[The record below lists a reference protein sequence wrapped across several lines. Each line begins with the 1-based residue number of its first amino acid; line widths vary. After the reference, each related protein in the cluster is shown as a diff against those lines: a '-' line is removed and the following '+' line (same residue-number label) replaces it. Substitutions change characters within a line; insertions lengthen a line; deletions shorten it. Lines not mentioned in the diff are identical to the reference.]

1 MMSAYGALKSLVSR
15 LGKPEDLLLLPFG
28 CNEQE
33 ETWVHERLADMCRR
47 FLELEPRLAHEKP
60 DMHVQASKLLPIEGG
75 SEGVKQ
81 LFAAIGQPMLTLVPR
96 RSRKVEATRAVEPD
110 SGGETEGPVMAGRQV
125 QDVDESAEVIL
136 LVPVAAVPRDGEA
149 VLRVLIEHRQVD
161 SGGFF
166 DIWSRQGVAG
176 AVLGNEGL
184 IGAAGEIRDLLGFAL
199 WLCRQAKVNDLDEL
213 ASITIAVRQPEEW
226 QIEAGQAMPVPVR
239 WVSWRAYEL
248 AGQVGLAFE
257 AVHLG

>member
-1 MMSAYGALKSLVSR
+1 
-15 LGKPEDLLLLPFG
+15 
-28 CNEQE
+28 
-33 ETWVHERLADMCRR
+33 
-47 FLELEPRLAHEKP
+47 
-60 DMHVQASKLLPIEGG
+60 
-75 SEGVKQ
+75 
-81 LFAAIGQPMLTLVPR
+81 
-96 RSRKVEATRAVEPD
+96 
-110 SGGETEGPVMAGRQV
+110 V
-125 QDVDESAEVIL
+125 QDVESPAEVIP

-149 VLRVLIEHRQVD
+149 VLRALIESRQVD

-226 QIEAGQAMPVPVR
+226 QIEAGRAMPVPVR

-248 AGQVGLAFE
+248 GGQVGLAFE
-257 AVHLG
+257 AVEGE